1 MADAKLTALTA
12 ASALAAADL
21 FYVSQSAASRKA
33 TGTQLLALV
42 GTTYVPLAGGTMS
55 GALTIASGTLTSSA
69 PALNITQTW
78 NNAGVQFNALLIN
91 ATDSASSSIST
102 FFEMQIAGTV
112 RHLFTKG
119 GRYTGASAVLAGP
132 GASSGIT
139 STGVAINNFVVGIR
153 NSSLAELSWTSGNL
167 NGTVDVA
174 LYRDAAATLAQRNG
188 TTAQRMHIYRSYTD
202 GSNYSRLALGWN
214 TSTALLM
221 AEGLG
226 TGTDGNVAFND
237 AALATGATLGYIMVP
252 SAAGI
257 STGVPADIP
266 AGQTPIV
273 FDSTNKKIGAYTGGA
288 WVWTAAL
295 A

>member
-1 MADAKLTALTA
+1 MAVTVDNTKGAYTIPAL
-12 ASALAAADL
+12 SG
-21 FYVSQSAASRKA
+21 S
-33 TGTQLLALV
+33 G
-42 GTTYVPLAGGTMS
+42 YVPIGGGTMT
-55 GALTIASGTLTSSA
+55 GALTIASGTLTASA

-78 NNAGVQFNALLIN
+78 NAGATAFVGALIDITNTASSDASRALDVRIAGASIFSVRPDGYAIASTGIFIGLGGTNGLWDSVGPHVKSTGAYSWAQSAN
-91 ATDSASSSIST
+91 ATDTSD
-102 FFEMQIAGTV
+102 
-112 RHLFTKG
+112 LF
-119 GRYTGASAVLAGP
+119 
-132 GASSGIT
+132 
-139 STGVAINNFVVGIR
+139 
-153 NSSLAELSWTSGNL
+153 
-167 NGTVDVA
+167 

-188 TTAQRMHIYRSYTD
+188 TNAQTLRVYRSYTD
-202 GSNYSRLALGWN
+202 ASNYSRLAATWN

-252 SAAGI
+252 SAAGV

-266 AGQTPIV
+266 TGQTPIV

-295 A
+295 S

>member
-42 GTTYVPLAGGTMS
+42 GTAYVPLAGGTMT
-55 GALTIASGTLTSSA
+55 GALTIASGTLTASA
-69 PALNITQTW
+69 PALSITQTW
-78 NNAGVQFNALLIN
+78 NSGATTFTGALIN
-91 ATDSASSSIST
+91 ITNTASSGASRPINV
-102 FFEMQIAGTV
+102 QIAGTSIFAI
-112 RHLFTKG
+112 RPDGYAF
-119 GRYTGASAVLAGP
+119 ASAGLQVGSGGTNGLWDAAGP
-132 GASSGIT
+132 RVK
-139 STGVAINNFVVGIR
+139 STGYF
-153 NSSLAELSWTSGNL
+153 SWAQSANATDTADL
-167 NGTVDVA
+167 F
-174 LYRDAAATLAQRNG
+174 LYRDAAGSLAQRNG
-188 TTAQRMHIYRSYTD
+188 TNAQTLRVYRSYTD
-202 GSNYSRLALGWN
+202 ASNYSRFTHSWN

-226 TGTDGNVAFND
+226 TGTDGNIAFND

-252 SAAGI
+252 SAAGV
-257 STGVPADIP
+257 STGRPADIP
-266 AGQTPIV
+266 TGQTPIV

>member
-42 GTTYVPLAGGTMS
+42 GTAYVPLAGGTMT
-55 GALTIASGTLTSSA
+55 GALTIASGTLTVSA
-69 PALNITQTW
+69 PALSITQTW
-78 NNAGVQFNALLIN
+78 NGVGQRFDAFVMDITNTN
-91 ATDSASSSIST
+91 SSNSYPMI
-102 FFEMQIAGTV
+102 IRVGGTEQMY
-112 RHLFTKG
+112 LTK
-119 GRYTGASAVLAGP
+119 TGDLYAQNLRVL
-132 GASSGIT
+132 T
-139 STGVAINNFVVGIR
+139 NTGVLGYGSDLF
-153 NSSLAELSWTSGNL
+153 LL
-167 NGTVDVA
+167 
-174 LYRDAAATLAQRNG
+174 RDAAATLAQRNG
-188 TTAQRMHIYRSYTD
+188 TTAQTLRVYRSYTD
-202 GSNYSRLALGWN
+202 GSNYSRFTHGWN

-226 TGTDGNVAFND
+226 TGTDGNIAFND

-252 SAAGI
+252 SAAGV

-266 AGQTPIV
+266 TGQTPIV

>member
-42 GTTYVPLAGGTMS
+42 GTAYVPLAGGTMT
-55 GALTIASGTLTSSA
+55 GALTIASGTLTASA
-69 PALNITQTW
+69 PALSITQTW
-78 NNAGVQFNALLIN
+78 NANVAFTASKVNVTKTLSDGAGLLQ
-91 ATDSASSSIST
+91 DW
-102 FFEMQIAGTV
+102 Q
-112 RHLFTKG
+112 R
-119 GRYTGASAVLAGP
+119 
-132 GASSGIT
+132 
-139 STGVAINNFVVGIR
+139 
-153 NSSLAELSWTSGNL
+153 
-167 NGTVDVA
+167 NGTSMTRIREDGVILTEGLVCSYGGYFANVIIGDTVIE
-174 LYRDAAATLAQRNG
+174 RDTTNALAQRNG
-188 TTAQRMHIYRSYTD
+188 TTQQTLRVYRSYTD
-202 GSNYSRLALGWN
+202 ASNYSRLAATWN

-237 AALATGATLGYIMVP
+237 EALATGATRGYIMVP
-252 SAAGI
+252 SAAGV